1 MKRMM
6 MTLAAVWMGIALCSA
21 AMSNS
26 RVRKE
31 TRFLTDKMAYELNLT
46 QAQYNDVYEINFDFI
61 NSIRY
66 CIDDAMRG
74 YEWALDRYYDCL
86 DLRND
91 DLRWVLSRNQYNRF
105 LDRTYFCRPV
115 YATSGGWGFRIYITY
130 SNHNHF
136 YFPKPAIYHTYCGGH
151 HHRNHQHPS
160 YYKGRYDH
168 PNYTPQ
174 PQPRKEA
181 RRNAQRADFGR
192 VTVRPNSKLP
202 DTSPNHTRPTSEKV
216 RGDRNERRTPA
227 STASPSEK
235 SRKESKRT
243 AGKETQRETRRKT
256 PSVKPA
262 ESRSNTTSD
271 SQGRSSSRRTSERR
285 N

>member
-6 MTLAAVWMGIALCSA
+6 MTLVAVWMGIALCSA

-105 LDRTYFCRPV
+105 LERTYFCRPV
-115 YATSGGWGFRIYITY
+115 YAASGGWGFRIYITY

-136 YFPKPAIYHTYCGGH
+136 YYPKPTIYHSYCGGH
-151 HHRNHQHPS
+151 HHREPQRPS

-168 PNYTPQ
+168 PHHAPQ
-174 PQPRKEA
+174 QPHHQEV
-181 RRNAQRADFGR
+181 RRNAQRADFSG
-192 VTVRPNSKLP
+192 VTVRPDSKKPATP
-202 DTSPNHTRPTSEKV
+202 DNRRPASSSV
-216 RGDRNERRTPA
+216 RGDRNNNRRGPA
-227 STASPSEK
+227 PTGTSSKP
-235 SRKESKRT
+235 RKESKQVVSREPQRES
-243 AGKETQRETRRKT
+243 KRETQ
-256 PSVKPA
+256 SVKP
-262 ESRSNTTSD
+262 SD
-271 SQGRSSSRRTSERR
+271 SRNSSRSSSRRTAERG